1 MNFSEYQ
8 DNIRPYIDYPLELGP
23 FQIILDLTNNV
34 GILSNKLYNVL
45 NNGENGV
52 FSDEEKAKVAI
63 SLGDI
68 LNNITNMASDLN
80 ISLDEIIALNL
91 KKIELQNKRKNLNT

>member
-8 DNIRPYIDYPLELGP
+8 DNIRPYIDYHLELGP